1 MEKPSFDP
9 GLTQKYTG
17 ELRRAINKDGRFNVV
32 RRGTNWHDVHPYLYL
47 IHSSWQTF
55 LFITLG
61 SFFVVNLIF
70 ATIYIVLGVE
80 NLHGAN
86 APHLYER
93 VLNAFFF
100 SAQTLTTVGFGSIYP
115 VGIPTNFV
123 ATVEVF
129 AGLMSF
135 AVATGLL
142 VGRVSRPSARIG
154 FSETMVMTPYQD
166 QTALMFRVANRRSNS
181 LMELSAQVLL
191 MTVEDCG
198 GRLER
203 RFVLLTLERP
213 SVLFFPL
220 TWTIVHPIDQQSPL
234 YGKTAEDL
242 EHLRVEFLILIKGT
256 DDTFGQTVHQ
266 RYSYRHDEVVWNAKF
281 APAFDVTAEGNLELQ
296 MDRLSELVEVGLGQL
311 PQRQKSPQSVN

>member
-1 MEKPSFDP
+1 MQTPRFDP
-9 GLTQKYTG
+9 GLTQKYSG

-32 RRGTNWHDVHPYLYL
+32 RRGTDWRDVHPYLYL
-47 IHSSWQTF
+47 IHVPWSTF

-61 SFFVVNLIF
+61 SFFLVNLVF
-70 ATIYIVLGVE
+70 GSIYIMTGVE
-80 NLHGAN
+80 HLHGAE

-93 VLNAFFF
+93 LLNAFFF

-115 VGIPTNFV
+115 VGIAANFV
-123 ATVEVF
+123 ATIETF
-129 AGLMSF
+129 TGLMSF

-154 FSETMVMTPYQD
+154 FSDTMIVTSYQD

-181 LMELSAQVLL
+181 LMELTAQVLL

-203 RFVLLTLERP
+203 RFVALTLERP
-213 SVLFFPL
+213 TVLFFPL
-220 TWTIVHPIDQQSPL
+220 TWTIVHPIDEQSPL

-242 EHLRVEFLILIKGT
+242 KQLRVEFLILIKGT

-281 APAFDVTAEGNLELQ
+281 APAFEVTKEGNLELQ
-296 MDRLSELVEVGLGQL
+296 MDKLSQL
-311 PQRQKSPQSVN
+311 EAPAKQIAATAN